1 MDSAKLQDI
10 GVTLAFA
17 WSMIFYGILIFAFVA
32 MVLKG
37 LHRLAKG
44 HLWRTGAV
52 LSFSFVLIG
61 MFWGC
66 KIVDMSSELVR
77 AEAAAMGEINAKR
90 VDSSF

>member
-1 MDSAKLQDI
+1 MDSSKLQDI
-10 GVTLAFA
+10 GITLAFA
-17 WSMIFYGILIFAFVA
+17 WSLIFYGILIFAFAA

-52 LSFSFVLIG
+52 LSCSFVFIG
-61 MFWGC
+61 IFWGC

-77 AEAAAMGEINAKR
+77 AETAAMGEAYAKR
-90 VDSSF
+90 PAESR